1 MGDAMPERRGTD
13 VAVIG
18 AGISGLALA
27 YYLVGKGLNV
37 RVIERGERVGGAI
50 RTTRANGFLIEHGPS
65 ALLEST
71 PLLHRLFTDLRI
83 ESFRL
88 YASSEARYR
97 YIVRGGALHPLPTS
111 PPGLVASKLFSARA
125 KARLLSEPFAKPAP
139 KGAEETLAA
148 FVERRLGREFL
159 DYGVNPFAAGVYA
172 GVPEELSASSAFP
185 WLYSLEQKH
194 GSILKGAILA
204 AFQRRRRGK
213 TSMRRARLFSFR
225 EGLQTLIDALEERL
239 GGAIH
244 AGANLKSVHPTD
256 GGYLLDL
263 KSGNAAM
270 QLDTRSIAFTIP
282 AHAYAKME
290 FPFDFPI
297 GSALEQIH
305 YPPVAVVFCGY
316 KKHPGGRP
324 LDGFGFLVPQC
335 EQRQILGTI
344 WNSTLF
350 PGRAPEGGAA
360 LTTFVGGVRQ
370 PENAT
375 LPDGLLIDV
384 VRKELEYLLGIQAS
398 PDEVQV
404 VRWPR
409 AIPQYR
415 RGYKQFVTSLEA
427 FEAKHPRLYF
437 GGNFRG
443 GISVPDCI
451 EHSRA
456 LGDRIA
462 GDLGNP
468 PCAATG
474 SHSGNSS

>member
-1 MGDAMPERRGTD
+1 MGDPGLGCRRTD

-27 YYLVGKGLNV
+27 YYLAGKGLNV

-65 ALLEST
+65 ALLESS

-83 ESFRL
+83 ESSRL
-88 YASSEARYR
+88 FASSEARFR

-111 PPGLVASKLFSARA
+111 LPGLVSSKLFSARA
-125 KARLLSEPFAKPAP
+125 KARLLREPFARPAP
-139 KGAEETLAA
+139 KDAEETLAA

-159 DYGVNPFAAGVYA
+159 DYGVNPFVAGVYA
-172 GVPEELSASSAFP
+172 GVPEELSARSAFP

-204 AFQRRRRGK
+204 AFQRRRRGAA
-213 TSMRRARLFSFR
+213 SMRRARLFSFR
-225 EGLQTLIDALEERL
+225 EGLQTLIDALEKRL
-239 GGAIH
+239 GDAIH
-244 AGANLKSVHPTD
+244 TGANLKSVQPMD

-263 KSGNAAM
+263 HSGNAAM
-270 QLDTRSIAFTIP
+270 QLHTRSLAFTIP
-282 AHAYAKME
+282 AHAYAHLE

-297 GSALEQIH
+297 GSALEQVH

-316 KKHPGGRP
+316 KNHPGGRP

-375 LPDGLLIDV
+375 LPDGRLIDM
-384 VRKELEYLLGIQAS
+384 VRKELEFLLGIQAS

-404 VRWPR
+404 VRWSR

-415 RGYKQFVTSLEA
+415 PGYQQFTASLDA
-427 FEAKHPRLYF
+427 FEARHPRLYF

-443 GISVPDCI
+443 GISVPNCI

-462 GDLGNP
+462 ADLGKP
-468 PCAATG
+468 PRPATG
-474 SHSGNSS
+474 PHSGNPS